1 MVDHGTPRTADAA
14 ARMAELL
21 AALSIETVISVDDS
35 HALGSAE
42 GSATEVTEEIVSSPD
57 LLTVVLE
64 SLSDV
69 DQVLGFEYIDPE
81 NESAVNDFLTE
92 NWSSLTRETQ
102 TELLTAARTRR
113 SDREAELGDADTI
126 TDLTA
131 PKRLED
137 IVGES
142 ARFVQVSL
150 AEWRSNWSTLVQ
162 GPSQVLVLID
172 RSFIN
177 EEGGNETTG
186 EELLHDLLQQGLDH
200 VRAGLLTFTA
210 TTEDDEIRIT
220 RELREKHQAHADKIV
235 AIGKFR
241 LTEPAEFP
249 AAIRML
255 LLVAEITD
263 YRDLAKTA
271 FRQAHSAVETHL
283 DALHDYTL
291 IGAIAAAQQEGT
303 FELEHPL
310 RLAQQVYQQE
320 LADAVRNSE
329 ISSRVLPRFREGS
342 VGVFVNASAAGE
354 QIREVLRADVFV
366 PGTYINT
373 LGLPVE
379 IGDVFRVESVYPDGK
394 TRTKG
399 DPRYYVLLAQACDMS
414 IRSNG
419 ERSNNLVDVLLQ
431 RLEKIDEEELQ
442 RVLRQQ
448 PIDTGRL
455 QRLMKKRERM
465 HVLGELEESSNQKW
479 GVNFAQSI
487 VVPTIA
493 IDATVFQADGS
504 ALIKPEVDESRPMAS
519 GWLKRHDVIKK
530 AARRMVEDYKKAE
543 QAVKKV
549 SGKEELLLRLG
560 ASLATATLDQNRGV
574 TAVIDSS
581 VGTVRYGI
589 QRVSRVRSDI
599 AVNIA
604 SLASSYNSRP
614 AFEAIPVAG
623 SIG

>member
-1 MVDHGTPRTADAA
+1 MVDHGRPQTADAA
-14 ARMAELL
+14 ERMAALL
-21 AALSIETVISVDDS
+21 SALSIETVISVDDS

-42 GSATEVTEEIVSSPD
+42 GGAAEITEEVVSSPD

-64 SLSDV
+64 SLSGV
-69 DQVLGFEYIDPE
+69 DLALGFEYIDPE
-81 NESAVNDFLTE
+81 SESAVNDFLTE
-92 NWSSLTRETQ
+92 HWGAFSRETQ

-113 SDREAELGDADTI
+113 SDREAKVDDADAA
-126 TDLTA
+126 TDLAA

-142 ARFVQVSL
+142 ATFVQVSL

-162 GPSQVLVLID
+162 GPGQVLVLID
-172 RSFIN
+172 RSFAN
-177 EEGGNETTG
+177 EDGGNETTG
-186 EELLHDLLQQGLDH
+186 EELLHSLLQQGLDH

-210 TTEDDEIRIT
+210 ANEDDEIRIT
-220 RELREKHQAHADKIV
+220 RELREKHRANADKIV

-241 LTEPAEFP
+241 LTDPAEFP

-255 LLVAEITD
+255 LLVAEITA
-263 YRDLAKTA
+263 YRELAKTA
-271 FRQAHSAVETHL
+271 FKQAHRAVETHL
-283 DALHDYTL
+283 DGLHDYTL

-320 LADAVRNSE
+320 LANTVRNSD

-373 LGLPVE
+373 LGLPIE
-379 IGDVFRVESVYPDGK
+379 IGDVFRIESVYPESK
-394 TRTKG
+394 TRKKSA
-399 DPRYYVLLAQACDMS
+399 PRFYILLAQACDMS

-419 ERSNNLVDVLLQ
+419 ARSNNLVDALLR
-431 RLEKIDEEELQ
+431 RLEPVDEEELQ
-442 RVLRQQ
+442 RLLRRQ
-448 PIDTGRL
+448 PVDNRRL
-455 QRLMKKRERM
+455 QNLLQKRERM
-465 HVLGELEESSNQKW
+465 HLLGELEESASQKW
-479 GVNFAQSI
+479 GVNFAQAI

-504 ALIKPEVDESRPMAS
+504 ALIEPGVEEARPMAS
-519 GWLKRHDVIKK
+519 GWLKRHVEIKK
-530 AARRMVEDYKKAE
+530 SARAMLADYSKAE
-543 QAVKKV
+543 EAMKKV

-560 ASLATATLDQNRGV
+560 ASLASAALEQTRGV

-604 SLASSYNSRP
+604 SLASTYNSRP
-614 AFEAIPVAG
+614 AFDAMPVAE
-623 SIG
+623 SLE